1 MSKKHEG
8 INVGGDISG
17 GQFAVG
23 ISGGQVNQY
32 AARPA
37 PGSGVEAELERLR
50 ALLDEHVS
58 RLNEGEEAK
67 ADLEDVREQAAKDKP
82 DKRRLT
88 DALKRL
94 TERVSAVG
102 ALALAVKDI
111 ADKLGVSI

>member
-1 MSKKHEG
+1 MSEKNEG
-8 INVGGDISG
+8 INVRGDISG

-23 ISGGQVNQY
+23 VSGGQVNQY
-32 AARPA
+32 AASAA
-37 PGSGVEAELERLR
+37 PGFGVEAELERLR
-50 ALLDEHVS
+50 AFLDEHGS
-58 RLNEGEEAK
+58 RLDEGEEAK

-88 DALKRL
+88 DTLKRL

-111 ADKLGVSI
+111 ADKLGVSL